1 MSNQRPQ
8 HTPKGRTKTSASQTT
23 DATKDTALSTEADK
37 AAGNIQQIYLELEQ
51 RIYEH
56 TMRLEEANTRLQH
69 EIAERA
75 QTEEALRESETQ
87 FHWLAEA
94 LPHFVWISRSDGK
107 MEFCNQR
114 CFEYLGLN
122 LEQIQNQELSKQ
134 IHPDDQRRSIERW
147 QQAIQRGEPLEVE
160 YRLRSP
166 SDDTYRW
173 YLVRAVP
180 IKDGLGNITKWCGTG
195 TDIDDQKGTEAE
207 LVRLL
212 MREQKA
218 REEVE
223 HAKEQLAEANQTQ
236 RNFISLVGHE
246 FRTTLTS
253 IQGFS
258 ELLRDEEFNVK
269 EVKEYADDIYQD
281 AMRLSRMLNDLLD
294 LERMQSG
301 KVTMRTEPTDLNA
314 IIQDVAERSRSISPK
329 HTINIQLDKRISP
342 FEGDRD
348 KLIQVTMN
356 LLSNAIK
363 YSPDGGAITIQ
374 SQLEDSLIHISI
386 QDEGIGIPPDAIEKL
401 FTPFNRIHTDKTQHI
416 QGTGLGLS
424 IVRQIIEMHH
434 GKVWVESVL
443 GKGSTFHFTLPS
455 PNLSHSRR

>member
-8 HTPKGRTKTSASQTT
+8 HTSKGTNKASASQTT
-23 DATKDTALSTEADK
+23 DAMKDRELSTEEDTI
-37 AAGNIQQIYLELEQ
+37 AGSIQQLYLELEQ

-56 TMRLEEANTRLQH
+56 TVRLEEANTRLQH
-69 EIAERA
+69 EISERV
-75 QTEEALRESETQ
+75 QTEEALRDSERQ

-94 LPHFVWISRSDGK
+94 LPHFVWILRSDGK
-107 MEFCNQR
+107 IEFCNQR
-114 CFEYLGLN
+114 CFEYSGLT
-122 LEQIQNQELSKQ
+122 LEQMQNEGFSEQ
-134 IHPDDQRRSIERW
+134 IHPDDRLRALECW
-147 QQAIQRGEPLEVE
+147 QEATQKGEPLEVE
-160 YRLRSP
+160 YRLTNP
-166 SDDTYRW
+166 TDGKYRW
-173 YLVRAVP
+173 YLVRAMPV
-180 IKDGLGNITKWCGTG
+180 KDGQGHIIKWCGTG

-212 MREQKA
+212 KREQKA
-218 REEVE
+218 RKEAER
-223 HAKEQLAEANQTQ
+223 AKKQLAEANQTQ

-258 ELLRDEEFNVK
+258 ELLRDEDFNVK

-301 KVTMRTEPTDLNA
+301 KVTMRTELTDLNV
-314 IIQDVAERSRSISPK
+314 IIQNVVERNRSISSK
-329 HTINIQLDKRISP
+329 HTINIQLDKRIPS

-348 KLIQVTMN
+348 KLIQVIMN
-356 LLSNAIK
+356 LVSNAIK
-363 YSPDGGAITIQ
+363 YSPDGGTITIQ
-374 SQLEDSLIHISI
+374 SVLEGSEIHVRV
-386 QDEGIGIPPDAIEKL
+386 QDEGLGIPQDAIGKL
-401 FTPFNRIHTDKTQHI
+401 FMPFSRIHSDKTQHI

-443 GKGSTFHFTLPS
+443 GEGSTFHFTLLIP
-455 PNLSHSRR
+455 R